1 MQAGSGVVTGVQQQA
16 EEVRQ
21 QVSALQQEA
30 GGLVQQVAPA
40 LASFQA
46 AHPTYQ
52 PPPHQD
58 QVQPLPMFFRVTCR
72 STNIMHCSCCV
83 GLTHMCIG
91 ADGLYIAPVDAVNPV
106 LFMQR
111 KSVAG
116 SLVLA
121 LISSAVF
128 WQLVFRFRHVKHA
141 SWQSASSWSRDY
153 PMWVM

>member
-30 GGLVQQVAPA
+30 GGLFQQVAPA

-46 AHPTYQ
+46 ARPPYQ
-52 PPPHQD
+52 PPPQQD
-58 QVQPLPMFFRVTCR
+58 QVQPLPVFFCVTCR

-91 ADGLYIAPVDAVNPV
+91 ADGLKRYSCFCNESYTVRA
-106 LFMQR
+106 M
-111 KSVAG
+111 
-116 SLVLA
+116 
-121 LISSAVF
+121 
-128 WQLVFRFRHVKHA
+128 
-141 SWQSASSWSRDY
+141 
-153 PMWVM
+153 